1 MSEYTHFVPRKILN
15 IHNNPSDMRFEYSDH
30 SNPRILINEENS
42 FMFIEYDN
50 LLKPGILTSQ
60 YSPLSQDLICHPDKL
75 ECLNILKY
83 GEKDTDQTYDAR
95 EIYPN
100 IYICTFTDREV
111 MVYGLD
117 AVYRLYFWAQT
128 VLSYSDNLIK
138 LRNCG
143 SSNLIK
149 KFMFNSLHY
158 PSDEI
163 VKTVFEVDTN
173 VLVITLQRKINIID
187 DIRFESDT
195 KTTNVAY
202 DYQTFRWSL
211 TEEDI
216 ELQKQNKLLLI
227 KSEKAPNTMQ
237 IEITNNA
244 EYVNLSQ
251 FVLDDE
257 ELNNYKYII
266 RKMTK
271 TVWSVLMPL
280 DDDWTQRIEH
290 NVLSLGDALDVIRRN
305 S

>member
-1 MSEYTHFVPRKILN
+1 MFERTHFIPRKIL
-15 IHNNPSDMRFEYSDH
+15 SVH
-30 SNPRILINEENS
+30 SNPS
-42 FMFIEYDN
+42 HMYVEYDN
-50 LLKPGILTSQ
+50 LLKPGFITFQSTPLTQ
-60 YSPLSQDLICHPDKL
+60 NLVYPPDDCTKKFEGL
-75 ECLNILKY
+75 KILKY
-83 GEKDTDQTYDAR
+83 EENDISQTYDAK

-100 IYICTFTDREV
+100 IYICTFTGREV

-128 VLSYSDNLIK
+128 VLSYSDHLIE

-143 SSNLIK
+143 SSNLIER
-149 KFMFNSLHY
+149 FVFDSLHY

-173 VLVITLQRKINIID
+173 VLVITLLRKINIFNGNRNITHD
-187 DIRFESDT
+187 CHT
-195 KTTNVAY
+195 LMYN
-202 DYQTFRWSL
+202 RWPL

-216 ELQKQNKLLLI
+216 ELQKQNKLFLI
-227 KSEKAPNTMQ
+227 KSEKTPGTMQ
-237 IEITNNA
+237 IENTNNG
-244 EYVNLSQ
+244 EYVNMSQ
-251 FVLDDE
+251 FILDDE

-280 DDDWTQRIEH
+280 RDDWTQRIEH
-290 NVLSLGDALDVIRRN
+290 NVLSLGEALSVIRRVIRRN